1 MTGVTRT
8 RRMLLRASSLL
19 FLLLAF
25 CSCDGTVMH
34 SFGSSVGNA
43 WLRSDTVVYVYDG
56 SHSRSGELELS
67 VEAITL
73 ASYRYK
79 NLTIQAEC
87 RDSRDSLLS
96 TDTFTIEV
104 FDDEGWR
111 KGATAGLLYQL
122 KSVPR
127 AVNFPHG
134 DSIRIS
140 LSHLMPADTLVGVN
154 DVGVRITN

>member
-1 MTGVTRT
+1 
-8 RRMLLRASSLL
+8 
-19 FLLLAF
+19 
-25 CSCDGTVMH
+25 MH
-34 SFGSSVGNA
+34 SFGSSIGDA
-43 WLRSDTVVYVYDG
+43 WLRGDTAVYFYDG
-56 SHSRSGELELS
+56 SGNRSGELELS

-73 ASYRYK
+73 ASYSYK
-79 NLTIQAEC
+79 NLTMQAEC
-87 RDSRDSLLS
+87 RDSRDSLIS

-127 AVNFPHG
+127 KVIFPPG

-140 LSHLMPADTLVGVN
+140 LRHLMPADTLIGVT